1 MGSPKIRTAVFAA
14 LTAAALT
21 FVASPVGATD
31 DSAAAGEPKPV
42 AEKAGIDTHGDAYMG
57 WRHTPA
63 PPLTDSQS
71 LRRTGDVGTQG
82 SDVTGIDV
90 SGWQGDVDWSSW
102 KSKGISFA
110 YVKATES
117 TNYTNDYFT
126 SQYNGSYNAGLIR
139 GAYHFATP
147 NTSSGAAQAQYF
159 VDHGGGWSGDGK
171 TLPGVLDIEYN
182 PYGDTCFGM
191 SPSQLSSWV
200 KDFSDKY
207 RDLTGRDVV
216 IYTARNWWVP
226 CMGDTTAF
234 SQTNPLWAAD
244 YQNDPP
250 PLFGGWGFHT
260 FHQWTSDPL
269 DQNYFNGSH
278 DRLVALANG

>member
-1 MGSPKIRTAVFAA
+1 MGRTKTLRTTALATLAVAA
-14 LTAAALT
+14 LAL
-21 FVASPVGATD
+21 VSAPVDASSGD
-31 DSAAAGEPKPV
+31 EPKPI
-42 AEKAGIDTHGDAYMG
+42 AERAGIDARGDAYMG

-63 PPLTDSQS
+63 PPLTDDRA
-71 LRRTGDVGTQG
+71 LRQTGDISTQG

-90 SGWQGDVDWSSW
+90 ASYQGDVDWGSW
-102 KSKGISFA
+102 KSKGTSFA

-117 TNYTNDYFT
+117 TSYTNPYFT
-126 SQYNGSYNAGLIR
+126 SQYNGSYGAGLIR

-147 NTSSGAAQAQYF
+147 DTSSGATQAQYF

-191 SPSQLSSWV
+191 TAGQLTSWV
-200 KDFSDKY
+200 QDFSDTY

-226 CMGDTTAF
+226 CMGDTSAF

-250 PLFGGWGFHT
+250 VLFGGWGFHT

-269 DQNYFNGSH
+269 DQDYFNGAY
-278 DRLVALANG
+278 DRLVALATG